1 MSLVPSLTEAVAET
15 LPGIL
20 VGATDWC
27 THPAGLDVAR
37 IGGPKNP
44 DLDAVVGLDPGLVIA
59 DQEENLRE
67 DVERLRSAG
76 LPVWVTR
83 IRSLGQALASLRRLF
98 GEAFGVEP
106 AWLGEARREWGRPAA
121 HPGLRVAVP
130 VWRDPW
136 MWVGSDTYADD
147 LLSRLGWENVGRE
160 LGRRYPGAEVSAVTA
175 LRPDL
180 VVLPDEPYP
189 FDRGNGPGAF
199 PGVRT
204 ALLPGRPLFW
214 FGPAMVA
221 ARDAI
226 ESLGSAP

>member
-1 MSLVPSLTEAVAET
+1 M
-15 LPGIL
+15 
-20 VGATDWC
+20 
-27 THPAGLDVAR
+27 DVAR

-136 MWVGSDTYADD
+136 MGTGHLRHD
-147 LLSRLGWENVGRE
+147 LLADWLGERRTRTGR
-160 LGRRYPGAEVSAVTA
+160 RRYPGAEVSAVTA

-180 VVLPDEPYP
+180 VVLPDE
-189 FDRGNGPGAF
+189 RTRSTATARARF
-199 PGVRT
+199 P
-204 ALLPGRPLFW
+204 A
-214 FGPAMVA
+214 
-221 ARDAI
+221 
-226 ESLGSAP
+226 SAPRFFPDAPCSGSDPRWWRLAMR